1 MLILVIL
8 HDTDPNDS
16 ELDTDN
22 AYVSTCIKHCPYNV
36 IVILQMLMHYCFQE
50 CCVEHD
56 MYPLTFIN
64 RIRGFR
70 TDIKH

>member
-8 HDTDPNDS
+8 HDTDSNDS

-22 AYVSTCIKHCPYNV
+22 AYVSSCIKLCPYNV

-56 MYPLTFIN
+56 MYPLKFTLW
-64 RIRGFR
+64 
-70 TDIKH
+70 TTIKQDSWF

>member
-22 AYVSTCIKHCPYNV
+22 AYVSTCIKLCPYNV
-36 IVILQMLMHYCFQE
+36 IVILQMLMHYCFQ
-50 CCVEHD
+50 
-56 MYPLTFIN
+56 T
-64 RIRGFR
+64 
-70 TDIKH
+70 